1 MSEEGERLGM
11 NIKIVE
17 SGGIS
22 LKSQLVRPDLT
33 GCLFPDCYICMSETR
48 GGSHTRRGAVYELQC
63 VACED
68 QGIVTTYTG
77 ETGHNAY
84 HRGSEHISDVRRNE
98 TSNAMAKHLNL
109 YHPEKISDPSVFR
122 MKVHKNFARSLDR
135 QVFEGV
141 LIHNSEADIT
151 MNSKAE
157 FMQPSVTRVTT
168 TREVNIRRD
177 RGR

>member
-1 MSEEGERLGM
+1 
-11 NIKIVE
+11 
-17 SGGIS
+17 
-22 LKSQLVRPDLT
+22 
-33 GCLFPDCYICMSETR
+33 
-48 GGSHTRRGAVYELQC
+48 
-63 VACED
+63 
-68 QGIVTTYTG
+68 
-77 ETGHNAY
+77 
-84 HRGSEHISDVRRNE
+84 
-98 TSNAMAKHLNL
+98 MAKHLNL